1 MTAHLDLEERAT
13 PPSLVE
19 PTFAERASF
28 KEETFHSRL
37 WLSQHE
43 TLSLERLD
51 LLEFVDDVLAV
62 LDDLLVE
69 DLNPVHARVLAALAK
84 DLAGV
89 CDALLER
96 LVSHRGHVEY
106 LTVGQSVS
114 IGLRGS
120 WNGRTWK
127 VIFFQ
132 CGLFTVFTMDTVS
145 WKFPRPPKS

>member
-13 PPSLVE
+13 PPSLVK
-19 PTFAERASF
+19 PTFGERATF
-28 KEETFHSRL
+28 EEETFHSRL
-37 WLSQHE
+37 WLSQHD
-43 TLSLERLD
+43 TLALERLD
-51 LLEFVDDVLAV
+51 LLEFVDNMLAV
-62 LDDLLVE
+62 LDDLLVK

-84 DLAGV
+84 ELAGV

-96 LVSHRGHVEY
+96 LVAHRGHVED
-106 LTVGQSVS
+106 LTAGQSVS

-127 VIFFQ
+127 VIFCQ

-145 WKFPRPPKS
+145 